1 VGYRLD
7 RERSVAEI
15 AQMAGMAVRTMRRR
29 LLALH
34 RAHGRVL
41 VNVGSGQKKIYRT
54 TLGALKHVAP
64 HLFLDTQASREDVLQ
79 LRETAKE
86 QKAKI
91 DAVAARVRSL
101 SRQGRIDRPTSR
113 SIGQVGPTWAKSSP
127 HTK

>member
-1 VGYRLD
+1 MGYRLD

-41 VNVGSGQKKIYRT
+41 VNVGNGQKKIYRT

-64 HLFLDTQASREDVLQ
+64 HLFLDTQASREDIVQ

-86 QKAKI
+86 QKSKI

-101 SRQGRIDRPTSR
+101 VRQARADASPGRSR
-113 SIGQVGPTWAKSSP
+113 GQVGPTWAKSST
-127 HTK
+127 HHK